1 MVAKTG
7 KERIFVNIAALISAC
22 VAIYL
27 EFVGERTLYIF
38 FKPLTTMLIISLL
51 FFVPKGGLS
60 RFRNLMVAALAFC
73 LVGDIL
79 LLWEGYFVL
88 GLASFLLAHLL
99 FATGFIQ
106 LEGFHFRWISFLVLF
121 SIGVGLFLWLRPDLG
136 NFLIPVTAYITV
148 IVFMAMQGVNLFL
161 RDKKS
166 AYAMIALAVLLFM
179 FSDTMI
185 ATDKFKSPFSWSGPI
200 ILGTYWLSI
209 ALIANAAVK
218 IMADKKPA

>member
-1 MVAKTG
+1 MALATKKWHTGLNVVA
-7 KERIFVNIAALISAC
+7 FVSAC
-22 VAIYL
+22 LAMYL
-27 EFVGERTLYIF
+27 EFVGQRALYIV
-38 FKPLTTMLIISLL
+38 FKPLTTILIMSLL
-51 FFVPKGGLS
+51 FFVPGGGPS
-60 RFRNLMVAALAFC
+60 RFRNIVLTALAFC
-73 LVGDIL
+73 LLGDIL

-106 LEGFHFRWISFLVLF
+106 LGGFRFHWISFLALLT
-121 SIGVGLFLWLRPDLG
+121 IGGGLFLWLRPDLG
-136 NFLIPVTAYITV
+136 NFLMPVTAYIIV

-161 RDKKS
+161 KNKKR

-185 ATDKFKSPFSWSGPI
+185 AIDKFKSPFHWSGPI

-209 ALIANAAVK
+209 ALIAHATFQIVS
-218 IMADKKPA
+218 DRE